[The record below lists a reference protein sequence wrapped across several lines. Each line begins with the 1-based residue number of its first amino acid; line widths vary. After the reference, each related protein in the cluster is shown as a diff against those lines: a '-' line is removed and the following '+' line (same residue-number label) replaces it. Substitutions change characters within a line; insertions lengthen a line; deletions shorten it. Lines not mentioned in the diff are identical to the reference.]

1 MKIGIVDYEAG
12 NMLSVF
18 NSIYNLGYDPVIIK
32 ESKNIKNMDK
42 LVIPGVGSAYHALLN
57 LNKNGFIEELKKF
70 YDQGK
75 PILGICLGLQIF
87 GKKLLED
94 GNSDGIGLFDGIVK
108 PLKKPQ
114 VFNIG
119 WCKVD
124 INLNLAEKIGLNKIS
139 DFYFCH
145 SFFLDLAKE
154 SKKKLIYGNTVFHEN
169 IPAIVIK
176 NNFIGSQFH
185 PEKSQSNGRKF
196 IKYFLDWKFK

>member
-57 LNKNGFIEELKKF
+57 LNKNGFIEE
-70 YDQGK
+70 
-75 PILGICLGLQIF
+75 LQIF